1 MGTAS
6 SMCSSPSLA
15 TVIAPSPSLH
25 TSRPT
30 ASLKEEEA
38 SASSSG
44 HASPAEKK
52 STHGDEYVDWSH
64 ITVNNIIDKQD
75 LKSLFE
81 ASRSLPIDPYFP
93 QRKKGVC
100 YASLNSQGKV
110 DVSPDSYILQSNEV
124 NHATGGFRR
133 EYEPMP
139 QALTQSP
146 AFHQILR
153 TFKSRC
159 GIPDDSSIIANVH
172 VTIPTG
178 LTLSKTE
185 SPTNGQ
191 TRSHRRQ
198 TVTGQGVHQD
208 GVKYAA
214 VFCLSRSEVEGVTNY
229 IFREGHGGCPARC
242 IGAEGN
248 VMMDKILEPNEMVV
262 WDDEKVWHYVSPPS
276 FLSNEGERTA
286 IVMGWPGNTSLDA
299 SVFSTPESQCRS
311 NSDSDSD
318 YIYRLGRPDSDYS
331 DSDGGTSPCSSL
343 SLPAQAYRC
352 DNEW

>member
-1 MGTAS
+1 MGTIATMGAAS

-15 TVIAPSPSLH
+15 SVRVPTPETAPV
-25 TSRPT
+25 T
-30 ASLKEEEA
+30 AYMQEQAA

-44 HASPAEKK
+44 RVSSSERSAATCMESQ
-52 STHGDEYVDWSH
+52 DWSH
-64 ITVNNIIDKQD
+64 ITVSNVIDKRD

-100 YASLNSQGKV
+100 YASLDSQGKV
-110 DVSPDSYILQSNEV
+110 DVSPDSYIFQSDAV
-124 NHATGGFRR
+124 NHATGGLRR

-139 QALTQSP
+139 EVLLQSS

-153 TFKSRC
+153 TFKARC

-172 VTIPTG
+172 VTLPTE

-185 SPTNGQ
+185 SSTNSEMLLK
-191 TRSHRRQ
+191 RANRRQ

-229 IFREGHGGCPARC
+229 IFQEGHGGCPAKC

-248 VMMDKILEPNEMVV
+248 VLMDKILEPNEMVV

-299 SVFSTPESQCRS
+299 TVFSTLESQGRR
-311 NSDSDSD
+311 NS
-318 YIYRLGRPDSDYS
+318 DSDYS
-331 DSDGGTSPCSSL
+331 DSDSGSHP
-343 SLPAQAYRC
+343 LPAQAYHC